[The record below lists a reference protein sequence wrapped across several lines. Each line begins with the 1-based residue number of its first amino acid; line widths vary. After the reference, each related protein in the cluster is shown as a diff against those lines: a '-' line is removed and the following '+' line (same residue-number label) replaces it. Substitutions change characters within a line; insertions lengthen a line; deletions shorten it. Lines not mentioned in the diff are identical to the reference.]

1 MSAIQVLPPQLINQ
15 IAAGEVVERP
25 ASVLKELVEN
35 SLDAGATRIEVD
47 IDGAGVKLLRVRDD
61 GGGIPRDEL
70 PLAIASHATSKIRSL
85 DDLLHVGSF
94 GFRGEALASIA
105 SVADFSLISHA
116 RGAEHAWRI
125 HSPGDPGRA
134 EITPAAHPQGTTVE
148 VRDLFFNVPARRK
161 FLRAERTEQHHLDEV
176 LRRMALARRDVGFTL
191 RVAGRTL
198 WRTEAEEPIESRL
211 AAIAGAA
218 FAASAIFFEQEID
231 GLIVPSGTE
240 RGLPQASAKRAAQG
254 SGGLRLWGW
263 LEPPT
268 HAKERTDIQHFFVN
282 GRAVR
287 DKVIIHAVRQAYAD
301 VLHGARQPSYV
312 LHLELDPEGVDVN
325 VHPAKLEVRFREARR
340 VHDFLF
346 SSLHRVIAQLRP
358 ADAAQRVAP
367 APGWSD
373 LERATQP
380 AGMDWTAPRQGGLP
394 LASAGRDEAAPAFR
408 FPSEGYRSVG
418 MPQPGIVQ
426 DTVAAYRALAESFA
440 APVPPEEAAIPPL
453 GYAIA
458 QLHGIYILA
467 ENAEGL
473 IVVDMH
479 AAAERITYERFKRAL
494 DEDGIRRQ
502 PLLVPLPLEV
512 DARLMD
518 AAEEGVDALRKLG
531 LVLDPIGPTT
541 LVVRE
546 VPTLLAQSDI
556 ARLATDTLDEIARHG
571 DSRKIEQ
578 ALHAVLSRMACH
590 GSVRAGRKL
599 SIPEMNALL
608 RDMETTPRSDQ
619 CNHGRPTWTRLT
631 MTDLDRLFMR
641 GQ

>member
-1 MSAIQVLPPQLINQ
+1 MSRIQVLPPQLINQ

-35 SLDAGATRIEVD
+35 SLDAGARRIEVD
-47 IDGAGVKLLRVRDD
+47 IEGAGVRLLRVRDD
-61 GGGIPRDEL
+61 GRGIEREDL
-70 PLAIASHATSKIRSL
+70 SLAIASHATSKIRSL
-85 DDLLHVGSF
+85 DDLLRVGSF

-105 SVADFSLISHA
+105 SVSDFSLISHA

-134 EITPAAHPQGTTVE
+134 EIAPAAHPQGTTVE
-148 VRDLFFNVPARRK
+148 MRDLFFNVPARRK
-161 FLRAERTEQHHLDEV
+161 FLRAERTEQHHLDET

-191 RVAGRTL
+191 RSAGRTL
-198 WRTEAEEPIESRL
+198 WRTEADEPAEARL
-211 AAIAGAA
+211 AAIAGAS
-218 FAASAIFFEQEID
+218 FAAGAISFEQEID
-231 GLIVPSGTE
+231 
-240 RGLPQASAKRAAQG
+240 
-254 SGGLRLWGW
+254 GLRLWGW

-268 HAKERTDIQHFFVN
+268 HASVRSDVQHFFVN

-312 LHLELDPEGVDVN
+312 LFLALDPEGVDVN

-346 SSLHRVIAQLRP
+346 STLHRVIAQLRP
-358 ADAAQRVAP
+358 TAGMERAAP
-367 APGWSD
+367 AFGIGRLDAGEAPSTVRLGPVEGRGHWIREPSGST
-373 LERATQP
+373 ATSYS
-380 AGMDWTAPRQGGLP
+380 APRQGGLP
-394 LASAGRDEAAPAFR
+394 LAHTPTRHEVR
-408 FPSEGYRSVG
+408 E
-418 MPQPGIVQ
+418 
-426 DTVAAYRALAESFA
+426 TLAAYQALAE
-440 APVPPEEAAIPPL
+440 PPTSYPSPSGASAVWNGAGSRSEPEGGRAGWPGIKGAGVRGDAGDQPLTDATIPPL

-494 DEDGIRRQ
+494 EEDGIRRQ

-518 AAEEGVDALRKLG
+518 AAEEG
-531 LVLDPIGPTT
+531 
-541 LVVRE
+541 
-546 VPTLLAQSDI
+546 
-556 ARLATDTLDEIARHG
+556 
-571 DSRKIEQ
+571 
-578 ALHAVLSRMACH
+578 
-590 GSVRAGRKL
+590 
-599 SIPEMNALL
+599 
-608 RDMETTPRSDQ
+608 
-619 CNHGRPTWTRLT
+619 
-631 MTDLDRLFMR
+631 
-641 GQ
+641 

>member
-1 MSAIQVLPPQLINQ
+1 MSRIQVLPPQLINQ

-35 SLDAGATRIEVD
+35 SLDAGASRIEVD
-47 IDGAGVKLLRVRDD
+47 IEGAGVRLLRVRDD
-61 GGGIPRDEL
+61 GRGIEREDL
-70 PLAIASHATSKIRSL
+70 PLAIASHATSKIRNL
-85 DDLLHVGSF
+85 DDLLRVGSF

-105 SVADFSLISHA
+105 SVSDFSLTSRA
-116 RGAEHAWRI
+116 VGAEHAWRI

-134 EITPAAHPQGTTVE
+134 EVVPAAHPPGTTVE
-148 VRDLFFNVPARRK
+148 MRDLFFNVPARRK
-161 FLRAERTEQHHLDEV
+161 FLRAERTEQHHLDET

-191 RVAGRTL
+191 RSGGRVL
-198 WRTEAEEPIESRL
+198 WRTEADEPAEARL
-211 AAIAGAA
+211 AAIGGSS
-218 FAASAIFFEQEID
+218 FASSAIFFEQEID
-231 GLIVPSGTE
+231 
-240 RGLPQASAKRAAQG
+240 
-254 SGGLRLWGW
+254 GLRLWGW

-268 HAKERTDIQHFFVN
+268 HARERAEVQHFFVN

-287 DKVIIHAVRQAYAD
+287 DKVVLHAVRQAYAD
-301 VLHGARQPSYV
+301 VLHGARQPSYA
-312 LHLELDPEGVDVN
+312 LFLALDPEGVDVN

-346 SSLHRVIAQLRP
+346 STLHRVIGELRP
-358 ADAAQRVAP
+358 TAGPVRVASALGLASGQVGTP
-367 APGWSD
+367 SLQLQESQTSYAP
-373 LERATQP
+373 
-380 AGMDWTAPRQGGLP
+380 PRQSGLP
-394 LASAGRDEAAPAFR
+394 LQPSR
-408 FPSEGYRSVG
+408 FEVRE
-418 MPQPGIVQ
+418 
-426 DTVAAYRALAESFA
+426 TLAAYQALAEPSYPSPSGRGEGVRDDA
-440 APVPPEEAAIPPL
+440 SPSDATIPPL

-458 QLHGIYILA
+458 QLHGVYILA

-479 AAAERITYERFKRAL
+479 AAAERIAYERLKRAL
-494 DEDGIRRQ
+494 EEDGIRRQ

-518 AAEEGVDALRKLG
+518 AVEEGRETLTRLG
-531 LVLDPIGPTT
+531 LVLDAIGPTT

-546 VPTLLAQSDI
+546 VPTLLAHADI
-556 ARLATDTLDEIARHG
+556 ARLALDTLEEIARHG

-590 GSVRAGRKL
+590 GSVRAGRRL
-599 SIPEMNALL
+599 TLPEMNALL
-608 RDMETTPRSDQ
+608 RDMEATPRADQ

-631 MTDLDRLFMR
+631 MADLDRLFLR

>member
-1 MSAIQVLPPQLINQ
+1 MPSIQVLPPQLINQ

-35 SLDAGATRIEVD
+35 SLDAGATQIEVD
-47 IDGAGVKLLRVRDD
+47 IEGAGVRLLRVRDN
-61 GGGIPRDEL
+61 GGGIPKEDL

-85 DDLLHVGSF
+85 DDLLRVGSF

-105 SVADFSLISHA
+105 SVADFSLISHHPD
-116 RGAEHAWRI
+116 EPHAWRI

-134 EITPAAHPQGTTVE
+134 EIAPAAHPLGTTLE

-161 FLRAERTEQHHLDEV
+161 FLKAERTEQHHLEEAM
-176 LRRMALARRDVGFTL
+176 RRMALARRDVGFTL
-191 RVAGRTL
+191 RVSGRTL
-198 WRTEAEEPIESRL
+198 WRTEPGEPAEARL
-211 AAIAGAA
+211 AAIGGTS
-218 FAASAIFFEQEID
+218 FAQSALYFEH
-231 GLIVPSGTE
+231 E
-240 RGLPQASAKRAAQG
+240 RD
-254 SGGLRLWGW
+254 GLRLWGW

-268 HAKERTDIQHFFVN
+268 HARERTDTQHFFVN
-282 GRAVR
+282 DRAVR
-287 DKVIIHAVRQAYAD
+287 DKVILHAVRQAYAD
-301 VLHGARQPSYV
+301 VLHGARQPAYV

-346 SSLHRVIAQLRP
+346 STLHRVIAELRP
-358 ADAAQRVAP
+358 ADAVDRPAPALGLGALGGAAP
-367 APGWSD
+367 APGF
-373 LERATQP
+373 EY
-380 AGMDWTAPRQGGLP
+380 TAPRQSGLP
-394 LASAGRDEAAPAFR
+394 ITPGRVNETLATYQALAAPFTAHEAR
-408 FPSEGYRSVG
+408 DSPLPTRGEGG
-418 MPQPGIVQ
+418 GGA
-426 DTVAAYRALAESFA
+426 VAAASDDH
-440 APVPPEEAAIPPL
+440 VPPL

-467 ENAEGL
+467 ENADGL

-494 DEDGIRRQ
+494 EEDGIRRQ

-518 AAEEGVDALRKLG
+518 AAEEGADALRQLG
-531 LVLDPIGPTT
+531 LVLDPMGPTT

-546 VPTLLAQSDI
+546 VPTLLAHADI
-556 ARLATDTLDEIARHG
+556 VRLATDTLDEMARHG
-571 DSRKIEQ
+571 DSRKIER

-599 SIPEMNALL
+599 TIPEMNALL
-608 RDMETTPRSDQ
+608 RDMEATPRADQ

>member
-1 MSAIQVLPPQLINQ
+1 MSRIQVLPPQLINQ

-35 SLDAGATRIEVD
+35 SLDAGARRIEVD
-47 IDGAGVKLLRVRDD
+47 IEGAGVRLLRVRDD
-61 GGGIPRDEL
+61 GRGIEREDL

-85 DDLLHVGSF
+85 DDLLRVGSY

-105 SVADFSLISHA
+105 SVSDLSLTSRA
-116 RGAEHAWRI
+116 MGAEHAWRI

-134 EITPAAHPQGTTVE
+134 QISPAAHPQGTTVE
-148 VRDLFFNVPARRK
+148 MRDLFFNVPARRK
-161 FLRAERTEQHHLDEV
+161 FLRAERTEQHHLEET
-176 LRRMALARRDVGFTL
+176 LRRMALARLDVGFTL
-191 RVAGRTL
+191 RSAGRTL
-198 WRTEAEEPIESRL
+198 WRTEADEPAEARL
-211 AAIAGAA
+211 AAIVGTS
-218 FAASAIFFEQEID
+218 FAASAISFEQEID
-231 GLIVPSGTE
+231 
-240 RGLPQASAKRAAQG
+240 
-254 SGGLRLWGW
+254 GLRLWGW

-268 HAKERTDIQHFFVN
+268 HARERSEVQYFFVN

-301 VLHGARQPSYV
+301 VLHGTRQPSYV
-312 LHLELDPEGVDVN
+312 LFLALDPEGVDVN

-346 SSLHRVIAQLRP
+346 STLHRVIGELRP
-358 ADAAQRVAP
+358 TVGPARAAP
-367 APGWSD
+367 ALGLPIGREETPPLLPQTS
-373 LERATQP
+373 RASHVL
-380 AGMDWTAPRQGGLP
+380 PRQGGLP
-394 LASAGRDEAAPAFR
+394 LHPARFEVRETLAAYQALAEPAHSPPSPLGRDE
-408 FPSEGYRSVG
+408 SGDST
-418 MPQPGIVQ
+418 Q
-426 DTVAAYRALAESFA
+426 AEASL
-440 APVPPEEAAIPPL
+440 PPL

-479 AAAERITYERFKRAL
+479 AAAERIAYERLKRAL
-494 DEDGIRRQ
+494 EEDGIRRQ

-518 AAEEGVDALRKLG
+518 AAEEGAEALRRLG

-546 VPTLLAQSDI
+546 VPTLLAQADI
-556 ARLATDTLDEIARHG
+556 ARLALETLDEIARHG
-571 DSRKIEQ
+571 DSRRIEQ

-590 GSVRAGRKL
+590 GSVRAGRRL
-599 SIPEMNALL
+599 SVTEMNALL
-608 RDMETTPRSDQ
+608 RDMEATPCADQ

-631 MTDLDRLFMR
+631 MADLNRLFLR

>member
-1 MSAIQVLPPQLINQ
+1 MPRIQVLPPQLINQ

-25 ASVLKELVEN
+25 SSVLKELVEN
-35 SLDAGATRIEVD
+35 SLDAGARRIEVD
-47 IDGAGVKLLRVRDD
+47 IEGAGVRLLRVRDD
-61 GGGIPRDEL
+61 GRGIEREDL

-85 DDLLHVGSF
+85 DDLMHVGSF

-105 SVADFSLISHA
+105 SVSDLTVISRA
-116 RGAEHAWRI
+116 QGSGHAWRI

-148 VRDLFFNVPARRK
+148 MRDLFFNVPARRK
-161 FLRAERTEQHHLDEV
+161 FLRAERTEQHHLHET

-191 RVAGRTL
+191 RSSGRVL
-198 WRTEAEEPIESRL
+198 WRAEADEPAEARL
-211 AAIAGAA
+211 AIIAGES
-218 FAASAIFFEQEID
+218 FAASAIAFEQEID
-231 GLIVPSGTE
+231 
-240 RGLPQASAKRAAQG
+240 
-254 SGGLRLWGW
+254 GLRLWGW

-268 HAKERTDIQHFFVN
+268 HASLRSEVQHFFVN

-312 LHLELDPEGVDVN
+312 LYLELDPEGVDVN

-346 SSLHRVIAQLRP
+346 STLHRVIAQLRP
-358 ADAAQRVAP
+358 VAGAERLPPALGGEQLEARAATPSIRPEPVKGQGDWMRES
-367 APGWSD
+367 PGN
-373 LERATQP
+373 RALSSN
-380 AGMDWTAPRQGGLP
+380 ARRQGGLP
-394 LASAGRDEAAPAFR
+394 
-408 FPSEGYRSVG
+408 FPPTRLEVRE
-418 MPQPGIVQ
+418 
-426 DTVAAYRALAESFA
+426 TLAAYQALAEPQISPP
-440 APVPPEEAAIPPL
+440 APSALEGERGAQASPASIIPPL

-458 QLHGIYILA
+458 QLHGTYILA

-479 AAAERITYERFKRAL
+479 AAAERITYERLKRAL
-494 DEDGIRRQ
+494 EEDGIRRQ

-518 AAEEGVDALRKLG
+518 AAEEGGDALRRLG
-531 LVLDPIGPTT
+531 LVLDPMGPTT

-556 ARLATDTLDEIARHG
+556 AQLAIDTLDEIARYG
-571 DSRKIEQ
+571 DSRRIEQ

-590 GSVRAGRKL
+590 GSVRAGRRL
-599 SIPEMNALL
+599 TVTEMNALL
-608 RDMETTPRSDQ
+608 RDMEATPRADQ

-631 MTDLDRLFMR
+631 MADLDRLFMR
-641 GQ
+641 GR

>member
-1 MSAIQVLPPQLINQ
+1 MSRIQVLPPQLINQ

-35 SLDAGATRIEVD
+35 SLDAGARRIEVD
-47 IDGAGVKLLRVRDD
+47 IEGAGVRLLRVRDD
-61 GGGIPRDEL
+61 GRGIVREDL

-85 DDLLHVGSF
+85 DDLLHVSSF

-105 SVADFSLISHA
+105 SVSDFSLISRA
-116 RGAEHAWRI
+116 VGGDHAWRI

-161 FLRAERTEQHHLDEV
+161 FLRAERTEQHHLEET
-176 LRRMALARRDVGFTL
+176 LRRMALARCDVGFTL
-191 RVAGRTL
+191 RSAGRTL
-198 WRTEAEEPIESRL
+198 WRTEADEPAEARL
-211 AAIAGAA
+211 AAIFGDG
-218 FAASAIFFEQEID
+218 FAASAIFFEQKID
-231 GLIVPSGTE
+231 
-240 RGLPQASAKRAAQG
+240 
-254 SGGLRLWGW
+254 GLRLWGW

-268 HAKERTDIQHFFVN
+268 HAHERGERQYFFVN

-287 DKVIIHAVRQAYAD
+287 DKVILHAVRQAYAD
-301 VLHGARQPSYV
+301 VLHGARQPSCV
-312 LHLELDPEGVDVN
+312 LFLELAPEGVDVN

-346 SSLHRVIAQLRP
+346 STLHRVIGELRP
-358 ADAAQRVAP
+358 AAGLARVAP
-367 APGWSD
+367 APALPLGP
-373 LERATQP
+373 LETPSLQLQASQASYAP
-380 AGMDWTAPRQGGLP
+380 PRQNGLP
-394 LASAGRDEAAPAFR
+394 LQPVR
-408 FPSEGYRSVG
+408 FEVRETLATY
-418 MPQPGIVQ
+418 Q
-426 DTVAAYRALAESFA
+426 ALAEPSNSYPSPLGRGA
-440 APVPPEEAAIPPL
+440 EKRDAPGDSVQAEATPPLL

-458 QLHGIYILA
+458 QLHGVYILA
-467 ENAEGL
+467 ESAEGL

-479 AAAERITYERFKRAL
+479 AAAERIAYERLKRAL
-494 DEDGIRRQ
+494 EEDGIRRQ

-518 AAEEGVDALRKLG
+518 AAEEGAEILRRLG
-531 LVLDPIGPTT
+531 LVLEPIGPTT

-546 VPTLLAQSDI
+546 VPALLAQADI
-556 ARLATDTLDEIARHG
+556 ARLAADTLDEIARYG
-571 DSRKIEQ
+571 DSRRIEQ

-590 GSVRAGRKL
+590 GSVRAGRRL
-599 SIPEMNALL
+599 TVPEMNALL
-608 RDMETTPRSDQ
+608 RDMEATPRADQ

-631 MTDLDRLFMR
+631 MADLDRLFLR